1 MRLIMGIHLTDD
13 QVVVVTGT
21 AASVAGSHPGPPH
34 LSSHPARLYWPATA
48 APRWSRPADNPD
60 DVYGH
65 FLTRIADLT
74 AVRTAS
80 GRGRAPHQLVTAAL
94 HVAID
99 ATERS
104 DHGHVVSVAI
114 AHPPHWSAEQIGML
128 RRAAGRAVGATTIVS
143 VVSECAAISRCVR
156 WSAQMGTADLVADHP
171 SFLGAWGAAML
182 AATAVTR
189 VPVPTDRTA
198 RRPVR
203 TAPAHRMATITHPM
217 RRIVDSSV
225 ADLRLR
231 WNALGHA

>member
-1 MRLIMGIHLTDD
+1 M
-13 QVVVVTGT
+13 VVVTGT

-99 ATERS
+99 GTERS
-104 DHGHVVSVAI
+104 DHGHVVSVTI
-114 AHPPHWSAEQIGML
+114 AHPPHWSAEQIDATACRGPRG
-128 RRAAGRAVGATTIVS
+128 RRDHERVGGP
-143 VVSECAAISRCVR
+143 ECAAISRCVR

-171 SFLGAWGAAML
+171 TFLGAWGAAML

-189 VPVPTDRTA
+189 VPLPTDRTA

-203 TAPAHRMATITHPM
+203 TAPRTAW
-217 RRIVDSSV
+217 RRSPIRCAASSIPSG